1 MPQPWGR
8 TGRTCWC
15 LIALSVVCL
24 AAEKPTASHEEFLV
38 SGTATGRFG
47 GRLVASQ
54 RAEAKTLNPVTAVDR
69 PSRELLGRLHADL
82 VHINRVTQKTEPA
95 LAKSWTV
102 SKDGRVYTLQL
113 RRGLKFSDGHPFDAD
128 DVVFSFQVYLDEKL
142 HSSYR
147 DLLIVGGQPI
157 KVEKAG
163 PYTVR
168 FRLAEPYAPAERL
181 FDGFAILPRHLLEKP
196 YREGKLA
203 DMWSLSTPPA
213 QMAGLGP
220 FRVKSYVPG
229 QRITLEKNPHYWKVD
244 ARGNRL
250 PYLEELTYLFVPSE
264 DAEALRFQSGETDV
278 VNRLSAEN
286 YEQLS
291 KDQHNRGYELRDA
304 GPSLEFNFLLFN
316 LNDDTAGRL
325 PQVERKQRWFRDV
338 RFRRAVSL
346 AVDRAGLVRLVYRGH
361 GVPLWA
367 QVTPGNKLWLNERIP
382 RPAQSIEN
390 AKGLLRAAGY
400 SWKADGSLAD
410 AGGQPVEFTIIAS
423 SGNSQRMQIANLI
436 QQDLKRLGMAVS
448 VVPLEFRAFV
458 QRVTQTHDY
467 DAAVMGIQS
476 GDVDPNSDVNVWLSS
491 GTTHLWNMGQ
501 KQPATPWEAEI
512 DRLTREQQTT
522 MRYAA
527 RKKLYD
533 RVQEIVASEL
543 PIICVSSPNILVGS
557 RKGLGNF
564 QPAVLENYTL
574 HNVEELYW
582 IPK

>member
-54 RAEAKTLNPVTAVDR
+54 RAEAKTLNPVTAVDL

-203 DMWSLSTPPA
+203 EMWSLSTPPA

-244 ARGNRL
+244 ARRNPL
-250 PYLEELTYLFVPSE
+250 PYLGELTYLFVPSE

-512 DRLTREQQTT
+512 DRLMREQQTT

-557 RKGLGNF
+557 KKGLGNF

>member
-1 MPQPWGR
+1 MLQPWGR
-8 TGRTCWC
+8 ASSTLLC
-15 LIALSVVCL
+15 LIAAGAVCL
-24 AAEKPTASHEEFLV
+24 AAEKLPASHEEFLV
-38 SGTATGRFG
+38 SHAAVGKSG
-47 GRLVASQ
+47 GRLVTSQ

-102 SKDGRVYTLQL
+102 SRDGRVYTLQL
-113 RRGLKFSDGHPFDAD
+113 RRGLQFSDGHPFDAD
-128 DVVFSFQVYLDEKL
+128 DVVFSFQLYLDEKL
-142 HSSYR
+142 HSPQR

-157 KVEKAG
+157 KVEKTG

-196 YREGKLA
+196 YRESKVA
-203 DMWSLSTPPA
+203 DLWSLNTPPG

-229 QRITLEKNPHYWKVD
+229 QRITLERNPHYWKVD
-244 ARGNRL
+244 AKGNRL
-250 PYLEELTYLFVPSE
+250 PYLEELTYIFVPSE

-286 YEQLS
+286 YAQLS
-291 KDQHNRGYELRDA
+291 KDQHSRGYELRDA

-316 LNDDTAGRL
+316 LNDDTSGRL
-325 PQVERKQRWFRDV
+325 PEVEGKQKWFRDV

-346 AVDRAGLVRLVYRGH
+346 ALDRAGLVRLVYRGH

-367 QVTPGNKLWLNERIP
+367 QVTPGNKLWMNEKIP

-390 AKGLLRAAGY
+390 AKGLLRTAGF
-400 SWKADGSLAD
+400 SWKADGSLLD
-410 AGGQPVEFTIIAS
+410 AGGQPVEFTILAS
-423 SGNSQRMQIANLI
+423 SSNSQRLQIANVI

-458 QRVTQTHDY
+458 QRVTQSHDY

-501 KQPATPWEAEI
+501 KKPATPWEAEM
-512 DRLTREQQTT
+512 DRLMREQQTT
-522 MRYAA
+522 MRYPA

-533 RVQEIVASEL
+533 RVQEIVANEL

-557 RKGLGNF
+557 KKGLENF